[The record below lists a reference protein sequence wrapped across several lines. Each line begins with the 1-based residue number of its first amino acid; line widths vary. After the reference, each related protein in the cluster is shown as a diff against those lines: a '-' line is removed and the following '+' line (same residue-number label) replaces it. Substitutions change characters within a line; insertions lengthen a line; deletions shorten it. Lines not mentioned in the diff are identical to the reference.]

1 MLLTAAHGSS
11 RPLEG
16 AQEKPG
22 KQPIS
27 TRTTF
32 LLQCLSSALCWQH
45 VTLCHVGK
53 ENNDKPLTLFKK
65 QCLGENAGDRMCVV
79 YNLF

>member
-27 TRTTF
+27 TRRTF

-53 ENNDKPLTLFKK
+53 ENGLEAQIPLHRAGKK
-65 QCLGENAGDRMCVV
+65 GCI
-79 YNLF
+79 